1 MRTDYSVTIKE
12 VSKELTHKE
21 RVQITDLT
29 DCVKLDAATQEGPV
43 LIDLDYYAVLQIHN
57 EKSTDKDYENYVIVD
72 KNGVRYSTG
81 SKSFFNN
88 LVDFARHLR
97 QKPRRNALGNL
108 LGAFKRLRALAERK
122 IEQIAQRVF

>member
-1 MRTDYSVTIKE
+1 MRTDYSVTVKE

-29 DCVKLDAATQEGPV
+29 DCVKLDTATQEGPV

-57 EKSTDKDYENYVIVD
+57 EKSTDKDYENYVVAD
-72 KNGVRYSTG
+72 KNGTRYSTG

-88 LVDFARHLR
+88 LVDISEEMQDSDEVWQIKAYRKPSKNR
-97 QKPRRNALGNL
+97 QGKD
-108 LGAFKRLRALAERK
+108 F
-122 IEQIAQRVF
+122 ITCSIV

>member
-1 MRTDYSVTIKE
+1 MRTDYSVTVKE

-43 LIDLDYYAVLQIHN
+43 LIDLDYYAILQIHN
-57 EKSTDKDYENYVIVD
+57 EKSTDKDYENYVVAD
-72 KNGVRYSTG
+72 KNGIRYSTG

-88 LVDFARHLR
+88 LVDISEEMQDSDEVWQIKAYRKPSKNR
-97 QKPRRNALGNL
+97 QGKD
-108 LGAFKRLRALAERK
+108 F
-122 IEQIAQRVF
+122 ITCSIV

>member
-1 MRTDYSVTIKE
+1 MRTDYSVSVKE

-43 LIDLDYYAVLQIHN
+43 LIDLDYYAVLSVHN
-57 EKSTDKDYENYVIVD
+57 DKSTDKDYENYVVAD

-88 LVDFARHLR
+88 LVDICEEMEGSYEEWQIKAYRKPSKNR
-97 QKPRRNALGNL
+97 QGKD
-108 LGAFKRLRALAERK
+108 F
-122 IEQIAQRVF
+122 ITCSIV

>member
-1 MRTDYSVTIKE
+1 MRTDYSVTVKE

-29 DCVKLDAATQEGPV
+29 DCAKLDAATQEGPV
-43 LIDLDYYAVLQIHN
+43 LIDLDYYAVLAIHN
-57 EKSTDKDYENYVIVD
+57 EKSTDKDYENYVVAD

-88 LVDFARHLR
+88 LVDIYEEMEDSDEVWQIKAYRKPSKSR
-97 QKPRRNALGNL
+97 QGKD
-108 LGAFKRLRALAERK
+108 F
-122 IEQIAQRVF
+122 ITCSIA

>member
-1 MRTDYSVTIKE
+1 MRTDYSVTVKE

-43 LIDLDYYAVLQIHN
+43 LIDLDYYAVLAIHN
-57 EKSTDKDYENYVIVD
+57 EKSTDKDYENYVVAD
-72 KNGVRYSTG
+72 KNGIRYSTG

-88 LVDFARHLR
+88 LVDISEEMQDSDEVWQIKAYRKPSKNR
-97 QKPRRNALGNL
+97 QGKD
-108 LGAFKRLRALAERK
+108 F
-122 IEQIAQRVF
+122 ITCSIV